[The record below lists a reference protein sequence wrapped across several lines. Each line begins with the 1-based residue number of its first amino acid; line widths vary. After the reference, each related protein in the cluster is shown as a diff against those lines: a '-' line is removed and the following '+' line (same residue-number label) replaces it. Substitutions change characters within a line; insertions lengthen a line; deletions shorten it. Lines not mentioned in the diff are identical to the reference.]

1 MARVA
6 SVFYLVIVRKLERA
20 IRVPPPPPPLHSSLL
35 LPSQL
40 SRRAFAWKSN
50 DKVIYPI
57 RGKQCNR
64 HWLVDMCHLCC
75 TAFVN
80 LPLQTPSDLRCKMSA
95 WLQQA
100 GTRGS
105 HHHRHFQ
112 RHTVCLNSKKS
123 HNLSGALDDQMFPDT
138 SELVSQTVF
147 QSLYFRSLLGLDNL
161 KVPQNSSVW
170 MS

>member
-6 SVFYLVIVRKLERA
+6 SVFYLVIVRTLKKV
-20 IRVPPPPPPLHSSLL
+20 IRVSSPPRPPPPLRSSFL

-40 SRRAFAWKSN
+40 SRRAFASKS
-50 DKVIYPI
+50 DEKVIYPI

-123 HNLSGALDDQMFPDT
+123 HNLSVALNDQMFPDT

-147 QSLYFRSLLGLDNL
+147 QSLYFRSLHGLDNL
-161 KVPQNSSVW
+161 ELPQNY
-170 MS
+170 